1 MDDKRINGLGD
12 DQKTG
17 NALSY
22 NRLTRNG
29 EMIEILEIFW
39 NAPIELRVIILAV
52 PIVFILLA
60 YLGIS
65 GTNESIDFQNRM
77 WRDEEWRKKNE

>member
-1 MDDKRINGLGD
+1 
-12 DQKTG
+12 
-17 NALSY
+17 
-22 NRLTRNG
+22 
-29 EMIEILEIFW
+29 MIEILEIFW

-65 GTNESIDFQNRM
+65 GTNEAIDFQNRM

>member
-1 MDDKRINGLGD
+1 MYVIKHLRN
-12 DQKTG
+12 
-17 NALSY
+17 N

-52 PIVFILLA
+52 PIVFIVLA

-65 GTNESIDFQNRM
+65 GTNEAIDFQNRM
-77 WRDEEWRKKNE
+77 AKLERERNDKN

>member
-1 MDDKRINGLGD
+1 
-12 DQKTG
+12 
-17 NALSY
+17 
-22 NRLTRNG
+22 
-29 EMIEILEIFW
+29 MIEILEIFW
-39 NAPIELRVIILAV
+39 NAPIELRVVILAV

-65 GTNESIDFQNRM
+65 GTNEAIDFQNRM

>member
-1 MDDKRINGLGD
+1 
-12 DQKTG
+12 
-17 NALSY
+17 
-22 NRLTRNG
+22 
-29 EMIEILEIFW
+29 MIEILEIFW

-65 GTNESIDFQNRM
+65 GTNEAIDFQNRL
-77 WRDEEWRKKNE
+77 WRDEQWRKKNK